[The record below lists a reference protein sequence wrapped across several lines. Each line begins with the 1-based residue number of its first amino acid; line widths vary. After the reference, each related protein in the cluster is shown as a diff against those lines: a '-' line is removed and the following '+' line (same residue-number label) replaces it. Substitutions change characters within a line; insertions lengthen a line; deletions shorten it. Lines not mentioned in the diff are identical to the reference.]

1 MFDVLARFEAEIDKD
16 TDMGP
21 NLHIVYQDKKYEEAI
36 KCYRNALKSDKV
48 MICFNPACSY
58 ILSLYIYTGKY
69 SDPS

>member
-21 NLHIVYQDKKYEEAI
+21 NLHIVYRDKKYEETI
-36 KCYRNALKSDKV
+36 KCYRNALKWDKI
-48 MICFNPACSY
+48 MIRFITLY
-58 ILSLYIYTGKY
+58 ILPLYIYTGKY

>member
-36 KCYRNALKSDKV
+36 KCYRNVLKWDKV
-48 MICFNPACSY
+48 MRLVLTLY
-58 ILSLYIYTGKY
+58 ILPLYIYTGKY
-69 SDPS
+69 SVPL